1 MTSTKTTN
9 SPSALLH
16 LFGGLLLI
24 ACLWFGV
31 RTAQAQ
37 AVDMPP
43 DMVAPPRLAV
53 SEGQV
58 KFLRPDSDGWE
69 DAQVNTALAVGDT
82 VQTGAGGTIELQ
94 IGPRDFA
101 RATANTALTLV
112 AHDPGLMQIQVAGGL
127 ASFDL
132 RGTRAGQLVRID
144 TPNSSLVIG
153 GKGYYRV
160 YVREGETRIA
170 VRQGGRATINLANG
184 RARSI
189 SAGEEVIIQG
199 DDGRQQI
206 DGNPVPPLDSWDRW
220 NDARSDYYVQA
231 TSNRYV
237 PTDVYGAADLDQHG
251 RWREEGDYGWIWVPS
266 VASGWAPYST
276 GNWQR
281 DPIYGWTW
289 IDAAP
294 WGWTTSHYG
303 RWVFVNGYW
312 AWAPGPRTAHVAY
325 APALV
330 AFYGASSGVGWVALG
345 WGEPLLPWWGR
356 PGFRD
361 TPWYAGWGGPRVHHD
376 NDYVYRNRSVHNAMI
391 GVREEEFGRRHV
403 RGSTIVVPLGPE
415 SRPIRGDHPIWQAPP
430 NRGPSSRPDNR
441 EPRRD
446 AMPPQ
451 RGAQSQ
457 PDRRPDQPQQRPPM
471 PQREQPAPQWRAGPE
486 PERNAPR
493 QQVIIPARPVE
504 VAPRPQIIV
513 PAPRPAEPMPP
524 VREQRNIV
532 EPQRPRPEFRP
543 ESRPESRPEPR
554 IEQRP
559 APAMQQP
566 RISAPAPAIAAPAP
580 APVPQR
586 GWRQDNGGQ
595 PQMRQETPSAPA
607 VQPRE
612 QRGWRQDNGGQPQM
626 RQETPSAPAAQPRE
640 QRDQPDRR
648 GGRFGR
654 PGERD

>member
-1 MTSTKTTN
+1 MTTTKTTL
-9 SPSALLH
+9 SRPALFH
-16 LFGGLLLI
+16 LFGGLLLL
-24 ACLWFGV
+24 ACLWFGL
-31 RTAQAQ
+31 RTAHAQ
-37 AVDMPP
+37 ADAEVPA

-53 SEGQV
+53 AEGPVQ
-58 KFLRPDSDGWE
+58 FLRPGSDGWE
-69 DAQVNTALAVGDT
+69 NALVNAALAVGDT
-82 VQTGAGGTIELQ
+82 IQTGDGGTIELQ
-94 IGPRDFA
+94 VGPRDFV

-112 AHDPGLMQIQVAGGL
+112 EHDPGLMQIQISGGL

-132 RGTRAGQLVRID
+132 RGARTSQLLRID
-144 TPNSSLVIG
+144 TPNSSVVIG

-160 YVREGETRIA
+160 YVRAGETRIT
-170 VRQGGRATINLANG
+170 VRQNGRATLNLANG
-184 RARSI
+184 RARSLT
-189 SAGEEVIIQG
+189 AGEEVIVQG
-199 DDGRQQI
+199 GDGY
-206 DGNPVPPLDSWDRW
+206 DVTSYPVPPLDSWDHW
-220 NDARSDYYVQA
+220 NDARSEYYVSA

-237 PTDVYGAADLDQHG
+237 PTDVYGAADLDQYG
-251 RWREEGDYGWIWVPS
+251 RWREEGTYGWIWVPA

-276 GNWQR
+276 GNWLR

-289 IDAAP
+289 VDAAP

-330 AFYGASSGVGWVALG
+330 AFYGAGSGVGWVALG

-356 PGFRD
+356 PGFRA
-361 TPWYAGWGGPRVHHD
+361 TPWYAGWGGPRVHHG

-403 RGSTIVVPLGPE
+403 RGSSIVMPAGPDL
-415 SRPIRGDHPIWQAPP
+415 RPIRGDHPIWQAPP

-441 EPRRD
+441 GEPRRD
-446 AMPPQ
+446 ANQPQ
-451 RGAQSQ
+451 RGAQPQ
-457 PDRRPDQPQQRPPM
+457 PDRRPDQPQQRPQM

-504 VAPRPQIIV
+504 VAPRQQVIV
-513 PAPRPAEPMPP
+513 PAPRPAEPMPQF
-524 VREQRNIV
+524 REQRNV
-532 EPQRPRPEFRP
+532 NEPQRPRPEFRP
-543 ESRPESRPEPR
+543 EQRPESRPEPR

-559 APAMQQP
+559 VPAMQQP
-566 RISAPAPAIAAPAP
+566 RISAPAPAPAIAAPAP
-580 APVPQR
+580 VPVPQR

-607 VQPRE
+607 
-612 QRGWRQDNGGQPQM
+612 
-626 RQETPSAPAAQPRE
+626 AQHRE
-640 QRDQPDRR
+640 QRDQSERR